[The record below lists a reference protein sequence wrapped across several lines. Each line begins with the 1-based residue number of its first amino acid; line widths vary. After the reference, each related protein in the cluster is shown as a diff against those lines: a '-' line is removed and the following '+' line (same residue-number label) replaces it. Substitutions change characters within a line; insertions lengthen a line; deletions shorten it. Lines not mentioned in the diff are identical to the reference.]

1 MQGIIIVGDIDVDKV
16 EAAVKRIFADIPAPV
31 NPAKREYTEV
41 ADNDKPLVSIA
52 TDKEASNM
60 VLSIFYKHDKMP
72 KELYATAAGLMKD
85 YMENVVET
93 MINERMST
101 AETGN
106 TISLLTDRLQ
116 DLPLRWPACEVP

>member
-60 VLSIFYKHDKMP
+60 ILSIFYKHDKMP

-93 MINERMST
+93 MINERF
-101 AETGN
+101 AEMMQKR
-106 TISLLTDRLQ
+106 I
-116 DLPLRWPACEVP
+116 LPLSPPRLRTEIS